1 MTSAYIQDW
10 NSDTYVT
17 KVTYCANDLILYSIL
32 IHFQLATQ
40 ICGQYDQLLTPPW
53 EVITVLQYAPGVPSR
68 SKLDYMVTLHF
79 VQIYVL

>member
-1 MTSAYIQDW
+1 M
-10 NSDTYVT
+10 YVT

-53 EVITVLQYAPGVPSR
+53 EVITVLQ
-68 SKLDYMVTLHF
+68 
-79 VQIYVL
+79 